1 MLLTGGK
8 MTIYEEIVELAN
20 HNCKIKEG
28 GHTRLLEFDFCK
40 KRIKTGKLVIM
51 DNGIITAKKV
61 KLMDGVVIHFADKPL
76 IKDANFAD
84 IYKLYE
90 DFLNSSP
97 VGDSK
102 RGNFRAKSSDKLTY
116 DQMMYGEDR
125 VKARYALEAYIL
137 LGITSGKLIW
147 KYDNHW
153 FHEHNGL
160 VLYRSWFE

>member
-1 MLLTGGK
+1 
-8 MTIYEEIVELAN
+8 MTIYEEIIELAN

-51 DNGIITAKKV
+51 GNGVIKAKNIELEDRTV
-61 KLMDGVVIHFADKPL
+61 MNFADKLL
-76 IKDANFAD
+76 IDVASFD
-84 IYKLYE
+84 GIYKLYE

-102 RGNFRAKSSDKLTY
+102 KGNFRAKSSDELTHA
-116 DQMMYGEDR
+116 QMIHGQDR

-137 LGITSGKLIW
+137 LGIVSGQLTW
-147 KYDNHW
+147 KYGNHW